1 MNLDFPSKN
10 DKVHYNIAKVLNQ
23 YFWVLLRKFV
33 AVL

>member
-23 YFWVLLRKFV
+23 YF
-33 AVL
+33 